1 MDFSHPNP
9 IQQSGKGLFI
19 SEDAIIANLD
29 RLERVV
35 TVLRLCVEAGIICF
49 EHGRNSGR
57 KVKEPAGYPGRPLRS
72 LSRRTQSFAPEKD
85 LQVIQESYVSADLT
99 RFAPNVLLS
108 SLQAKVTLNTIWR
121 AKKHLQIF
129 GQYRIPARSWHC
141 VA

>member
-1 MDFSHPNP
+1 MDISYPNL
-9 IQQSGKGLFI
+9 IRQSGKGLFI

-35 TVLRLCVEAGIICF
+35 TVLRLCVEVGIICF

-57 KVKEPAGYPGRPLRS
+57 KVKEPAGYPGGPLRS

-85 LQVIQESYVSADLT
+85 LQVIQDSCVSADLA

-129 GQYRIPARSWHC
+129 GQYRIPTLSWHC